1 MKECM
6 VTITLLGTLMML
18 AARVTSAHPIYGLTS
33 LLQDD
38 PFVISGGQ
46 EQNEFKRGFWDKRSS
61 EEIADVEEFGK
72 YPIQKLQWN
81 KRNHQEKR
89 GFGSMMP
96 AYLVHLYRPDVPV
109 LPPNSLFSP
118 TRPSSER
125 GKRSNHR

>member
-6 VTITLLGTLMML
+6 VTITLLGMLVML
-18 AARVTSAHPIYGLTS
+18 AARMSSAHPIYGLTS
-33 LLQDD
+33 LMQDD
-38 PFVISGGQ
+38 PFALSAGQ
-46 EQNEFKRGFWDKRSS
+46 EQHGFKRGFWDKRSS
-61 EEIADVEEFGK
+61 EETEDLEGFGG
-72 YPIQKLQWN
+72 YPLQQLQWN
-81 KRNHQEKR
+81 KRNYQEKR

-96 AYLVHLYRPDVPV
+96 AYLVHLYRPDIPV